1 MSAFT
6 SRANGAP
13 CRFALLACQCC
24 CALTRSRRAH
34 KKGYML
40 SFSTF
45 QKGRRW
51 FGLKKLGLK
60 GKQTAVSD
68 CILLANKG
76 RFVGSDD
83 GDVWPKQQLAVD
95 LARAAMVPVHRTAFA
110 TLHVNDMFFGETS
123 LAFSRVADQCRDQA
137 CTSCTKRWKR
147 SSFSRCSEIATA
159 TWCACGSALQFIH
172 SYAQCVFADFSSS
185 TSSMREICSGTALI
199 RTGTKQSAQPTPM
212 ADSWCVKSTLT
223 T

>member
-1 MSAFT
+1 
-6 SRANGAP
+6 
-13 CRFALLACQCC
+13 
-24 CALTRSRRAH
+24 
-34 KKGYML
+34 ML

-110 TLHVNDMFFGETS
+110 TLHVNEMFFGEPRS
-123 LAFSRVADQCRDQA
+123 HFRVLLISVVIRRVHHARSGGRGAHSVDARRQRRQLGVLAVQRF
-137 CTSCTKRWKR
+137 
-147 SSFSRCSEIATA
+147 SSFILMLNVYSLTFLPVQVQ
-159 TWCACGSALQFIH
+159 CGKSAV
-172 SYAQCVFADFSSS
+172 A
-185 TSSMREICSGTALI
+185 R
-199 RTGTKQSAQPTPM
+199 R
-212 ADSWCVKSTLT
+212 
-223 T
+223 